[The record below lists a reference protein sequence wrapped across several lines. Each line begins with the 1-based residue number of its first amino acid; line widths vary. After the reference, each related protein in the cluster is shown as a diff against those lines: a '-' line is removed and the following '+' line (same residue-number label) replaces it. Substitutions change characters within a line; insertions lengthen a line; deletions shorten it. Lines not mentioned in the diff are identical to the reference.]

1 LADVVYGYM
10 VMAVTLQAITTLI
23 GLTIHFQNLLPL
35 IKPLPTLRLR
45 LRLLLPI
52 SGSKRLATSISK
64 SLAEPLTR
72 AAWSHLALR

>member
-1 LADVVYGYM
+1 MVYGYM

-45 LRLLLPI
+45 LLLPI
-52 SGSKRLATSISK
+52 SGSKQ
-64 SLAEPLTR
+64 
-72 AAWSHLALR
+72 